1 MVTDKLSAYVVK
13 VTDEPDVVSVPASK
27 VVRYCEL
34 EILPLEVRYFKKAF
48 TSPLKLVTVPLVGR
62 NEYT

>member
-1 MVTDKLSAYVVK
+1 VVK